1 MIERLQSKKNRI
13 ANMLKQRNGATI
25 VFALVVFMIAAIIS
39 ITIVNVAMANL
50 SRAYSRGSKEQARL
64 AVVSATKYLES
75 NEAGLNTVLN
85 AMTAAGEV
93 WTVSIGGDSDA
104 NTALDTRIEWTDV
117 SNMSSMTAK
126 ITSADYAVEIR
137 LRYNSVTGKWNIEK
151 LKKISG

>member
-1 MIERLQSKKNRI
+1 
-13 ANMLKQRNGATI
+13 MLKQRNGATI

-39 ITIVNVAMANL
+39 VTIVNVAMANL

-93 WTVSIGGDSDA
+93 WTVSVSDSDA
-104 NTALDTRIEWTDV
+104 NTALDTQIKWTEV
-117 SNMSSMTAK
+117 SNMSSMTAQV
-126 ITSADYAVEIR
+126 TSADYTVEIR
-137 LRYNSVTGKWNIEK
+137 LKYDPVNLKWSIDK
-151 LKKISG
+151 IRKISG